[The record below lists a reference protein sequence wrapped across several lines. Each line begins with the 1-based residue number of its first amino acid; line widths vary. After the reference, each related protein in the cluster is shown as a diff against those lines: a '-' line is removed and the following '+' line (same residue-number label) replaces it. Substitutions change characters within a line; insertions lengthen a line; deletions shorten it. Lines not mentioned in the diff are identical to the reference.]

1 MENNANNIS
10 DDISV
15 SENNNIASEISDQTE
30 ANSPRQRFWFT
41 IKDQFYKLGYDNTI
55 LRLLTAWI
63 IVAGFEL
70 ITSEYKFNTFEFF
83 NNIKMLV

>member
-30 ANSPRQRFWFT
+30 PN
-41 IKDQFYKLGYDNTI
+41 L
-55 LRLLTAWI
+55 
-63 IVAGFEL
+63 
-70 ITSEYKFNTFEFF
+70 
-83 NNIKMLV
+83 

>member
-30 ANSPRQRFWFT
+30 ANSSPSALLVY
-41 IKDQFYKLGYDNTI
+41 YK
-55 LRLLTAWI
+55 R
-63 IVAGFEL
+63 
-70 ITSEYKFNTFEFF
+70 
-83 NNIKMLV
+83 